1 VGRAHSSISATAQLQ
16 FSLSI
21 YTCALS
27 QPQLDQGV
35 ALRGQAGLWR
45 AATEGKPRREFRVPE
60 AGVASET
67 IITEGETE
75 AQGWG
80 RTSLGIFSRFV
91 V

>member
-1 VGRAHSSISATAQLQ
+1 MG
-16 FSLSI
+16 
-21 YTCALS
+21 
-27 QPQLDQGV
+27 
-35 ALRGQAGLWR
+35 R

-60 AGVASET
+60 AVVASET

-75 AQGWG
+75 SHGQG